1 MKKQIRLLIENL
13 FDDEFNNIYNDT
25 DLDTDITDEYMGYSV
40 GDIIYENK
48 KPYAICCGDKKDF
61 KDNKP
66 RFMYLKI
73 YKEGFLKWSKIT
85 KTIPE
90 LKIYDNAFDFDT
102 FKLFDKS
109 SIKHIDEDGYE
120 NTQIIKN
127 NYNIYE
133 FPAFRYCCDL
143 GDDFYLP
150 AIDELQI
157 LFLNSFNYNY
167 NLKIP
172 KLYDYWS
179 SSQLIEQYCFIIESK
194 AKYSKTGNFVN
205 IQRYVSGIVKNDS
218 YNKGIISFIKY
229 NL

>member
-1 MKKQIRLLIENL
+1 MKKQIRLLVENL
-13 FDDEFNNIYNDT
+13 FDDEFDNIYNDT
-25 DLDTDITDEYMGYSV
+25 DLDTNITDEYMGYSV
-40 GDIIYENK
+40 GDIVYENK
-48 KPYAICCGDKKDF
+48 KPYAICCGDKNDF

-73 YKEGFLKWSKIT
+73 YKECRLKWSKIT

-90 LKIYDNAFDFDT
+90 LKINDNAFDFDT

-127 NYNIYE
+127 NYNIND

-157 LFLNSFNYNY
+157 LFLNSFNYNF
-167 NLKIP
+167 KIP

-179 SSQLIEQYCFIIESK
+179 SSQLIEKYCFIIESK
-194 AKYSKTGNFVN
+194 AKYLKTDDKFN
-205 IQRYVSGIVKNDS
+205 IQIYVSGIVKYDS
-218 YNKGIISFIKY
+218 SNKGIIPFIKY
-229 NL
+229 HL

>member
-13 FDDEFNNIYNDT
+13 FDDEFDNIYNDT
-25 DLDTDITDEYMGYSV
+25 DLDTNITDEYMGYSV

-48 KPYAICCGDKKDF
+48 EPYAICCGDKKDF

-90 LKIYDNAFDFDT
+90 LKIYDNEFDS
-102 FKLFDKS
+102 FKLDKS
-109 SIKHIDEDGYE
+109 SLKHIDEDGYE

-127 NYNIYE
+127 NYNIND

-157 LFLNSFNYNY
+157 LFLNSFDYNY
-167 NLKIP
+167 NFKIP

-179 SSQLIEQYCFIIESK
+179 SSQLIQQYCFIIESNST
-194 AKYSKTGNFVN
+194 YSKTSKIVN
-205 IQRYVSGIVKNDS
+205 IQRYVSGFVKNDS
-218 YNKGIISFIKY
+218 SNKGVIPFIKY
-229 NL
+229 HL